1 MKYRQLNDIGAYRI
15 AFDVS
20 NYAWAIV
27 MEWPYLAQQTLDT
40 QFIRALDSIS
50 ENVAE
55 GFGRW
60 GKKDR
65 IRFYRYSSGSLYE
78 ALSQNE
84 KAKRRGLLT
93 EEQHVHILTELQKL
107 PRELNALIKYTNEVL
122 TI

>member
-1 MKYRQLNDIGAYRI
+1 MKYRQLNDIGAYKI

-20 NYAWAIV
+20 NYAWPIV
-27 MEWPYLAQQTLDT
+27 TKWPYLAQQTLGI
-40 QFIRALDSIS
+40 QFLRALDSIS

-65 IRFYRYSSGSLYE
+65 IRFYRYSFGSLYE

-84 KAKRRGLLT
+84 KAGRRGLFT
-93 EEQHVHILTELQKL
+93 EQQYMYTRTELQKL

-122 TI
+122 TF